1 MFFENI
7 SNCLIKINVIKA
19 QLGIKF
25 IKSWFIL

>member
-7 SNCLIKINVIKA
+7 SKCLIKIYVIKA